1 VLRVGERHSWAPPNH
16 GAGGYRWYGGVTGDV
31 GAVRLTVD
39 YAGAGEAAP
48 VVPGPGRAQVVHVD
62 GRAPGEA
69 SVVLVERRSWEDDST
84 AIAKQVVDVRV
95 VAADNG

>member
-1 VLRVGERHSWAPPNH
+1 
-16 GAGGYRWYGGVTGDV
+16 
-31 GAVRLTVD
+31 
-39 YAGAGEAAP
+39 